1 MLRTV
6 YFGWICRQKYF
17 APKMPFYSQ
26 CTIAILHIDLTR
38 NCSLRLFYILAKA
51 LKLVSGPKNCL
62 PEEIQ
67 YFKTFIVLLAR
78 IASSQTVICNSRA
91 KAIQNR
97 LNWLKH
103 WFGLKLL
110 FHEWKTR
117 QFQKQTNVYC
127 QSNYSYIV
135 LAIQKMTFS
144 WFSYLI
150 SNVNLI
156 TKQLMAYKY

>member
-1 MLRTV
+1 
-6 YFGWICRQKYF
+6 
-17 APKMPFYSQ
+17 MPVNSQ
-26 CTIAILHIDLTR
+26 CTIAILHIDFTR

-110 FHEWKTR
+110 FHEWKNATISKTN
-117 QFQKQTNVYC
+117 QCLLSIELFIYCLSYTEDDIFMVFISDIKCKFNNQT
-127 QSNYSYIV
+127 IDG
-135 LAIQKMTFS
+135 L
-144 WFSYLI
+144 
-150 SNVNLI
+150 
-156 TKQLMAYKY
+156 